1 VADFKTIFQGSLLS
15 SSLYFSILSNFP
27 EADLL
32 RVDLSEL
39 DGSEEGGGVLAGE
52 GVSLVVAGEGGLACQ
67 RHATFAS
74 TSPAADR
81 NKLGCFYLL

>member
-15 SSLYFSILSNFP
+15 LSLYFSILSNFP

-52 GVSLVVAGEGGLACQ
+52 GVSLVVAGEGGLA
-67 RHATFAS
+67 S
-74 TSPAADR
+74 ESP
-81 NKLGCFYLL
+81 NFCFDVTGGRSK